1 MMSPNSL
8 EDVELSAL
16 PERASAKMKH
26 AAAHYQSMHLTER
39 YTDIIIIIERFNM
52 WANSVGAFHGIKDSM
67 SLAHRIREAPKLKM
81 LFCDILNDLI
91 EDVDKR
97 KPNSPMYG
105 SKAHLY
111 RSASSSRLE

>member
-1 MMSPNSL
+1 
-8 EDVELSAL
+8 
-16 PERASAKMKH
+16 
-26 AAAHYQSMHLTER
+26 
-39 YTDIIIIIERFNM
+39 
-52 WANSVGAFHGIKDSM
+52 M

-111 RSASSSRLE
+111 RSASSSRFE